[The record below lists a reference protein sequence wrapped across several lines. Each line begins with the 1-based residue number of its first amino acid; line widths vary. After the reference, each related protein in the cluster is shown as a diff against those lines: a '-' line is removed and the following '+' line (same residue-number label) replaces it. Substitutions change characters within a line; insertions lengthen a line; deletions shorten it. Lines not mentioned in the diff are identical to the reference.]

1 MARPCSSA
9 NVAEEFSVTYWN
21 ALISA
26 EHNVKYSEPVK
37 NSSLDANVPPSRQG
51 MLEQVVRP
59 AFNNLSFGE
68 MALSFDFCAGNQIHD
83 ALSTPNS
90 NLINKNCIEGTIKEK
105 TRKRETENTGLP
117 QKSPSIKNSDSK
129 ERIIVSSERVKCLS
143 DRNEKKRRV
152 EMNPDLCASKL
163 ASKQD
168 MEASQD
174 GTSSKGEYIHVRAK
188 RGQATNSHSLAER
201 VRREKISERMRVLQD
216 LVPGCNKITG
226 KAVML
231 DEIINYV
238 QSLQRQVEFLSLK
251 LAAINLDLNFDVDR
265 ILSNDRN
272 SSTIGF
278 GSTWRTQYPYLQG
291 AEQIR
296 FETPHA
302 WDKEL
307 QNALHMSGI
316 PANLINN
323 SELNGKDR
331 RS

>member
-1 MARPCSSA
+1 MASPCSSS

-26 EHNVKYSEPVK
+26 EHNIKYSEPVK
-37 NSSLDANVPPSRQG
+37 NSSLDANVPPSSQG

-90 NLINKNCIEGTIKEK
+90 NLINKNCIDGTIKEK
-105 TRKRETENTGLP
+105 KRKGRRRIL
-117 QKSPSIKNSDSK
+117 NSDAK
-129 ERIIVSSERVKCLS
+129 ERIIVSSERVKCSS

-152 EMNPDLCASKL
+152 EMNHDLCASKL

-265 ILSNDRN
+265 FLSNDRN

-307 QNALHMSGI
+307 QNALHMSCI
-316 PANLINN
+316 LQILSTIQN
-323 SELNGKDR
+323 
-331 RS
+331 